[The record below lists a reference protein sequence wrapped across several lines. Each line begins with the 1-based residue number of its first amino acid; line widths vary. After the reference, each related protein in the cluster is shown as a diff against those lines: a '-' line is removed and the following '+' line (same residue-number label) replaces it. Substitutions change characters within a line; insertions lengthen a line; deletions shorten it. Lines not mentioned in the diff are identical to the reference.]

1 MSTNTKEH
9 FTGKPVLV
17 WITNPEASQRIV
29 SAGKELAEEEKAELI
44 IVSIQRNM
52 SGSWQ
57 KQAEDLE
64 LLHRAARDVGAEL
77 TVVYSDNSFKAA
89 TEIVLD
95 TKPGAMIAGLPGT
108 EGRSAFLDHIFG
120 INPETE
126 AYLVDSSGN
135 VVHADILD

>member
-1 MSTNTKEH
+1 MDKH
-9 FTGKPVLV
+9 FEGKPVLV
-17 WITNPEASQRIV
+17 WITNPEACQRIV
-29 SAGKELAEEEKAELI
+29 AAGKELAAELSAELV

-52 SGSWQ
+52 SGTWQ

-89 TEIVLD
+89 TEIVLE

-120 INPETE
+120 IDSETE